1 MFTFRENTNVMRV
14 LFLISI
20 AVFITSC
27 GSTFV
32 DYDYDEKA
40 SFDSYKTYQ
49 YDFQEPTGLS
59 EFDERRFIKFTDS
72 ILEAKG
78 YTRTDYNSL
87 SILIQASEYE
97 TTSRNTIGVGLG
109 GGGRN
114 GGVGV
119 SGGIPIG
126 GREQHQQITLE
137 FYDMDH
143 GGTLVWQ
150 AISESN
156 VKVKSTPDQRDTY
169 FKKLVEKIFKKY
181 PPKS

>member
-1 MFTFRENTNVMRV
+1 MMRV
-14 LFLISI
+14 LFLIGI
-20 AVFITSC
+20 TVFITSC

-40 SFDSYKTYQ
+40 SFESYKTYQ
-49 YDFQEPTGLS
+49 YDLREPTGLS

-114 GGVGV
+114 GGIGV

-156 VKVKSTPDQRDTY
+156 VKVKSTPVQRDIY